1 MFTVYLS
8 EMTQIKN
15 SNREILFL
23 VRKKMQRKLE
33 RWMKK
38 PKIMKRGEKRERV
51 KDKVCWNVAIEERRK
66 WILQIAAFPK
76 QIRHANQSAVRIRVS
91 WIRTSDLRELL
102 EAASYRW
109 TFHQENASKNPRFD
123 QILLTFMFK
132 LCSWFILLLYK

>member
-38 PKIMKRGEKRERV
+38 PKIMKRGEKRERI
-51 KDKVCWNVAIEERRK
+51 KDKVC
-66 WILQIAAFPK
+66 
-76 QIRHANQSAVRIRVS
+76 
-91 WIRTSDLRELL
+91 
-102 EAASYRW
+102 
-109 TFHQENASKNPRFD
+109 
-123 QILLTFMFK
+123 
-132 LCSWFILLLYK
+132 